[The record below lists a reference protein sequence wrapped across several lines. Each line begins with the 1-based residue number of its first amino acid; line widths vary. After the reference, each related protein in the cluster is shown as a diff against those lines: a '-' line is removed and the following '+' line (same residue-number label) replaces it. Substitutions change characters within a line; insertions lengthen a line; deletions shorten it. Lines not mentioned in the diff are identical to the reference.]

1 MKIDLNKM
9 SVAMAN
15 ACIDAK
21 DLREKARIPEGTYGN
36 ILKGFNLRPSTV
48 GKVAKAL
55 GVPVESI
62 LMDEETEQQKKDSA
76 EIAETLEKARLVS
89 RYTWLSMKFM
99 QLYRMGGLTPDQQQE
114 MTAVKKELEELDKI
128 LGEGKG

>member
-55 GVPVESI
+55 GVPAESI

-128 LGEGKG
+128 LESDKR

>member
-9 SVAMAN
+9 RIAMAN
-15 ACIDAK
+15 ACMNTG
-21 DLREKARIPEGTYGN
+21 DLKNKALIPEGTMKNVLNGCN
-36 ILKGFNLRPSTV
+36 SRPATV
-48 GKVAKAL
+48 GRIAKAL

-114 MTAVKKELEELDKI
+114 MTAIKKELEELDKI
-128 LGEGKG
+128 LESDKR

>member
-1 MKIDLNKM
+1 MRI
-9 SVAMAN
+9 AMAN
-15 ACIDAK
+15 ACMNTG
-21 DLREKARIPEGTYGN
+21 DLKNKALIPEGTMKNVLNGCN
-36 ILKGFNLRPSTV
+36 SRPATV
-48 GKVAKAL
+48 GRIAKAL

-114 MTAVKKELEELDKI
+114 MTAIKKELEELDKI
-128 LGEGKG
+128 LESDKR